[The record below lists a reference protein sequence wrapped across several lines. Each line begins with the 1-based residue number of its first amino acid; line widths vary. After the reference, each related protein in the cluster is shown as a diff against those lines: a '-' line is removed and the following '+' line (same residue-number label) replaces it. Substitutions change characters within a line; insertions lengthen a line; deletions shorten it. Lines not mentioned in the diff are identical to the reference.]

1 MKQFFKILLT
11 VLNII
16 SFILVGYMSFDYLS
30 AIFSGG
36 TEVIGVALTLP
47 IFLAVVGVD
56 LVLSIINLIIG
67 KKTQSK
73 EKIWFSVVF
82 IFFDILT
89 TITIFAGLYLLN

>member
-36 TEVIGVALTLP
+36 TEVIGAALTLP

-56 LVLSIINLIIG
+56 LVLSIINLIVGICT
-67 KKTQSK
+67 KNKTKFWLSLMFILYDITVTLVIFL
-73 EKIWFSVVF
+73 KI
-82 IFFDILT
+82 
-89 TITIFAGLYLLN
+89 YLVN